1 MKTTWDYTHLARSY
15 DARPDYAVSA
25 IDELLK
31 VAGIEP
37 STPVADIGAGTGK
50 LTKLLLERG
59 GGLTVHAVEPNDAM
73 RAFGIANT
81 EGGSVR
87 WSEGTGEDNG
97 LPDRHYGLITFGSSF
112 NVTDRE
118 NTLIETARCV
128 ADRGWFACMWN
139 HRDLDDSLQQKVEQA
154 IQERVEGY
162 AYGSRREDQTDTIDG
177 SGLFGPVT
185 RIEGQVRHTVPVA
198 TYMEAWRSHATLE
211 RQAGDAFEAVIDA
224 IHTLLDGLD
233 SITVPYTTRLYC
245 AQLRG

>member
-1 MKTTWDYTHLARSY
+1 MKTTWDYTRLASSY
-15 DARPDYAVSA
+15 DARPDYAVGA

-37 STPVADIGAGTGK
+37 SISVADIGAGTGK

-59 GGLTVHAVEPNDAM
+59 LSVHAVEPNDAM
-73 RAFGIANT
+73 RALGIANT

-97 LPDRHYGLITFGSSF
+97 LQDRDYGLITFGSSF
-112 NVTDRE
+112 NVMDRQG
-118 NTLIETARCV
+118 TLVETARCLV
-128 ADRGWFACMWN
+128 DRGWFACMWN
-139 HRDLDDSLQQKVEQA
+139 HRDLDDPLQQKVEQV
-154 IQERVEGY
+154 IHERVKEY
-162 AYGSRREDQTDTIDG
+162 SYGSRREDQTATIDA

-185 RIEGQVRHTVPVA
+185 KIEGEVQHAVPLG

-211 RQAGDAFEAVIDA
+211 RQAGEGFGAVIDA
-224 IHTLLDGLD
+224 IEALLQGLD

-245 AQLRG
+245 AQLQV

>member
-1 MKTTWDYTHLARSY
+1 MKTTWDYTHLASSY

-25 IDELLK
+25 IDELMD
-31 VAGIEP
+31 VAGVDP
-37 STPVADIGAGTGK
+37 SIPVADIGAGTGK

-59 GGLTVHAVEPNDAM
+59 LTVHAVEPNDAM
-73 RAFGIANT
+73 RALGIANT

-87 WSEGTGEDNG
+87 WSEGTGEENG

-112 NVTDRE
+112 NVTDPE
-118 NTLIETARCV
+118 ITLIETARCL

-139 HRDLDDSLQQKVEQA
+139 HRDLDDPLQQKVEQA
-154 IQERVEGY
+154 IHQRVEEY
-162 AYGSRREDQTDTIDG
+162 AYGSRREDQTPTIDA

-185 RIEGQVRHTVPVA
+185 KIEGHVRHTVPVA

-211 RQAGDAFEAVIDA
+211 RQAGDAFGAVIDA
-224 IHTLLDGLD
+224 IHALLDGLD